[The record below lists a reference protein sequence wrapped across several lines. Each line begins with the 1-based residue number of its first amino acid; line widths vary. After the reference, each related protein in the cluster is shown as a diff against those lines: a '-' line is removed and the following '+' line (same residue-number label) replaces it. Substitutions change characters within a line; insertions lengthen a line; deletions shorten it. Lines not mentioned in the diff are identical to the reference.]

1 MAHICSVN
9 VNGNVYM
16 ISVNGRSLSFD
27 SQLARKR
34 GITMP
39 QLEAMC
45 KVTDAASEGTVE
57 LSRDEMVYLVEIRKK
72 QPEHMLTSAV
82 QAPIAP
88 AVQAPIAPAVQAPIA
103 PAVQA
108 PIAPAVQASVVS
120 SMMNNTSATVEYGIE
135 NRVSGKGTS
144 REEYRISQL
153 ENAIAKIQNE
163 ELFLLQYDIPE
174 ELNTEV
180 KNPSCLLWN
189 FGFRLT
195 LSCWVLPQNSLNQ
208 KRIIDLFNFWANY
221 PKVKKHIFPFS
232 EKASRDIC
240 ALAQEKLREEI
251 CIVHTSLIN
260 RIASISNIYET
271 ARKLLDERVT
281 NGEQVGER
289 QYSNLE
295 SKKNGEIRAKLKETA
310 QDLQGLINCAK
321 IFDDSMETQDLFN
334 ALRQLIRA
342 EQSAFNLEMEN
353 KGRKISDVRIP

>member
-1 MAHICSVN
+1 
-9 VNGNVYM
+9 
-16 ISVNGRSLSFD
+16 LSFD

-72 QPEHMLTSAV
+72 QPEHMLTS
-82 QAPIAP
+82 